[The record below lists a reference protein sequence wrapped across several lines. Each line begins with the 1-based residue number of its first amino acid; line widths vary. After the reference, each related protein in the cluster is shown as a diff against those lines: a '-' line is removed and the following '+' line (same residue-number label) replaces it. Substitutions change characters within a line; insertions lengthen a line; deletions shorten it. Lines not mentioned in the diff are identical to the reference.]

1 MIPVLYCLFA
11 IAITFTFTNGLP
23 NDDIHP
29 ALKFMESSTLS
40 HQLDSV
46 QRVNPV
52 QQFNSA
58 QQLQQLQQLQQA
70 KILQQPQISSVQQSQ
85 PQQLQAQ
92 QLQSQQLQSQSQQLQ
107 SQQLQAQQVQLKNS
121 QVSQSVN
128 NNVQNDYFENTMIT
142 WTVSQKEMLL
152 KAGLQIF
159 AISKVIPYFVEVK
172 YKDGSIQIGMPNEI
186 LYSDA
191 LLQLIVS
198 EGVYF
203 GCPAIANKLN
213 FGMGSSLA
221 VRIVCTMLL
230 ETFVAPKNIMSL
242 WNPNFESI
250 EFAEKISDQMKLIF
264 EGDIVVSLYETRSIL
279 DQIKDSSEVTLWHI
293 SQSQLARY
301 YSKRD
306 NFEHVRFILFT
317 MKDATKFTIK
327 TIYSHKF
334 NSMPEHSL
342 PQNNG
347 KKISMYGLSDR
358 FYGMDGSTFL
368 INL

>member
-1 MIPVLYCLFA
+1 
-11 IAITFTFTNGLP
+11 
-23 NDDIHP
+23 
-29 ALKFMESSTLS
+29 
-40 HQLDSV
+40 
-46 QRVNPV
+46 
-52 QQFNSA
+52 
-58 QQLQQLQQLQQA
+58 
-70 KILQQPQISSVQQSQ
+70 
-85 PQQLQAQ
+85 
-92 QLQSQQLQSQSQQLQ
+92 
-107 SQQLQAQQVQLKNS
+107 
-121 QVSQSVN
+121 
-128 NNVQNDYFENTMIT
+128 MIT
-142 WTVSQKEMLL
+142 WTVQQKEMLL

-203 GCPAIANKLN
+203 GCPSIANKLN

-221 VRIVCTMLL
+221 IRIVCTMLL

-242 WNPNFESI
+242 WNANFESI
-250 EFAEKISDQMKLIF
+250 EFAVKISDQMKIIF

-301 YSKRD
+301 YSKKD

-347 KKISMYGLSDR
+347 KKISMYGLSER

-368 INL
+368 VNL